1 MHRGSLLAG
10 HRRSFLLG
18 HGECA
23 LPFLQGLRGVR
34 RGQESHQCH
43 CALLS
48 QRQSVAAVGER
59 VPGGPKRQR
68 RRRRLQCVRPQL
80 RVRCVVP
87 LLMKKSWLTYALIT
101 TGFWGVWGAF
111 AEYPTRHGFPET
123 LVYVVWALT
132 MIPPALYAMRRAGW
146 RVRRD
151 PKSILLG
158 SLIGLTGAGGQ
169 MLLFHAV
176 HTGPTYLIFPII
188 ALSPVITIAMSMLFL
203 KERVTKVGALGV
215 ALALIALPLFNYS
228 PGADAGT
235 SGLQGVTWFIY
246 ALIILLAWG
255 VQAYFMKLANASM
268 DAENIFLYMTLTGL
282 LLIPVALW
290 MTDFKEPINYG
301 WQGPG
306 LAAITQILNAVG
318 ALTLVYAF
326 RYGRALV
333 VAPLANAGA
342 PMITAIVSMI
352 VLGVMPNAVTVA
364 AIALAVLAAALLAIE
379 PEEKLIEQPV

>member
-1 MHRGSLLAG
+1 
-10 HRRSFLLG
+10 
-18 HGECA
+18 
-23 LPFLQGLRGVR
+23 
-34 RGQESHQCH
+34 
-43 CALLS
+43 
-48 QRQSVAAVGER
+48 
-59 VPGGPKRQR
+59 
-68 RRRRLQCVRPQL
+68 
-80 RVRCVVP
+80 
-87 LLMKKSWLTYALIT
+87 
-101 TGFWGVWGAF
+101 
-111 AEYPTRHGFPET
+111 
-123 LVYVVWALT
+123 VVWALT
-132 MIPPALYAMRRAGW
+132 MIPPALYAMQRAGW
-146 RVRRD
+146 RVLRD

-188 ALSPVITIAMSMLFL
+188 ALSPVITIALSMLL
-203 KERVTKVGALGV
+203 RKERVTKVGALGV

-228 PGADAGT
+228 PGAEADAVSAGA
-235 SGLQGVTWFIY
+235 SGVQNVTWFVY

-255 VQAYFMKLANASM
+255 VQAYFMKLANDTM

-282 LLIPVALW
+282 ALIPVALW
-290 MTDFKEPINYG
+290 MTDFSVPINYG

-342 PMITAIVSMI
+342 PLITAIVSMV
-352 VLGVMPNAVTVA
+352 VLGAMPNAITVA
-364 AIALAVLAAALLAIE
+364 AIVLAFLAAALLAIE
-379 PEEKLIEQPV
+379 PEEKLVEQPI

>member
-1 MHRGSLLAG
+1 MH
-10 HRRSFLLG
+10 
-18 HGECA
+18 
-23 LPFLQGLRGVR
+23 
-34 RGQESHQCH
+34 
-43 CALLS
+43 
-48 QRQSVAAVGER
+48 
-59 VPGGPKRQR
+59 
-68 RRRRLQCVRPQL
+68 
-80 RVRCVVP
+80 
-87 LLMKKSWLTYALIT
+87 
-101 TGFWGVWGAF
+101 
-111 AEYPTRHGFPET
+111 
-123 LVYVVWALT
+123 
-132 MIPPALYAMRRAGW
+132 RAGW
-146 RVRRD
+146 RVLCD
-151 PKSILLG
+151 SKSILLG

-188 ALSPVITIAMSMLFL
+188 ALSPVITIVLSMVFL
-203 KERVTKVGALGV
+203 KERVSKVGALGV

-228 PGADAGT
+228 PGGEMGAVAADAVSAGAA
-235 SGLQGVTWFIY
+235 GIENVTWFAY

-255 VQAYFMKLANASM
+255 VQAYFMKLANDSM

-290 MTDFKEPINYG
+290 MTDFSTRIEYG

-318 ALTLVYAF
+318 ALMLVYAF

-352 VLGVMPNAVTVA
+352 VLGAMPNTITVV
-364 AIALAVLAAALLAIE
+364 AIALAFLAAALLAIE
-379 PEEKLIEQPV
+379 PEEKLVEQAT

>member
-1 MHRGSLLAG
+1 MNK
-10 HRRSFLLG
+10 
-18 HGECA
+18 
-23 LPFLQGLRGVR
+23 P
-34 RGQESHQCH
+34 
-43 CALLS
+43 
-48 QRQSVAAVGER
+48 
-59 VPGGPKRQR
+59 
-68 RRRRLQCVRPQL
+68 
-80 RVRCVVP
+80 
-87 LLMKKSWLTYALIT
+87 WLVYALVT

-111 AEYPTRHGFPET
+111 AEFPTRHGFPET

-132 MIPPALYAMRRAGW
+132 MIPPALYAMYRAGW

-151 PKSILLG
+151 RKSVLLG

-176 HTGPTYLIFPII
+176 HSGPTYLIFPII
-188 ALSPVITIAMSMLFL
+188 ALSPVITIAMSMLL
-203 KERVTKVGALGV
+203 LRERVTKLGALGV
-215 ALALIALPLFNYS
+215 ALALVALPLFNYS
-228 PGADAGT
+228 PAGDPGADAA
-235 SGLQGVTWFIY
+235 QGVSWFVY

-255 VQAYFMKLANASM
+255 VQAYFMKLANHTM

-290 MTDFKEPINYG
+290 MTDFSVPVNYG
-301 WQGPG
+301 WTGPG

-352 VLGVMPNAVTVA
+352 VLGAMPNAVTII
-364 AIALAVLAAALLAIE
+364 AIALASLAAALLAIE
-379 PEEKLIEQPV
+379 PDEKLIEQPV

>member
-1 MHRGSLLAG
+1 VKK
-10 HRRSFLLG
+10 
-18 HGECA
+18 
-23 LPFLQGLRGVR
+23 PW
-34 RGQESHQCH
+34 
-43 CALLS
+43 
-48 QRQSVAAVGER
+48 
-59 VPGGPKRQR
+59 
-68 RRRRLQCVRPQL
+68 
-80 RVRCVVP
+80 
-87 LLMKKSWLTYALIT
+87 LMYALIT

-111 AEYPTRHGFPET
+111 AEFPTRHGFPET

-132 MIPPALYAMRRAGW
+132 MILPALYAMQRAGW

-158 SLIGLTGAGGQ
+158 SLIGFTGAGGQ

-188 ALSPVITIAMSMLFL
+188 ALSPMITIALSMLFL
-203 KERVTKVGALGV
+203 KERVGRVGALGV

-228 PGADAGT
+228 PGGQSDAVSAGA
-235 SGLQGVTWFIY
+235 SSLGVTWFVY

-255 VQAYFMKLANASM
+255 VQAYFMKLANDSM
-268 DAENIFLYMTLTGL
+268 DAENIFLYMTLASL

-290 MTDFKEPINYG
+290 MTDFRTRIVYG

-352 VLGVMPNAVTVA
+352 VLRAMPNAITMV
-364 AIALAVLAAALLAIE
+364 AIALAFLAAALLAIE
-379 PEEKLIEQPV
+379 PENKLVEQSS

>member
-1 MHRGSLLAG
+1 MAAATCSAHRIDSDVKKPWLA
-10 HRRSFLLG
+10 
-18 HGECA
+18 
-23 LPFLQGLRGVR
+23 
-34 RGQESHQCH
+34 
-43 CALLS
+43 
-48 QRQSVAAVGER
+48 
-59 VPGGPKRQR
+59 
-68 RRRRLQCVRPQL
+68 
-80 RVRCVVP
+80 
-87 LLMKKSWLTYALIT
+87 YALIT

-111 AEYPTRHGFPET
+111 AEFPTRHGFPET

-132 MIPPALYAMRRAGW
+132 MIPPALYAMQRAGW
-146 RVRRD
+146 RVLRD

-188 ALSPVITIAMSMLFL
+188 ALSPVITIALSMLL
-203 KERVTKVGALGV
+203 RKERVTKVGALGV

-228 PGADAGT
+228 PGAEADAVSAGA
-235 SGLQGVTWFIY
+235 SGVQNVTWFVY

-255 VQAYFMKLANASM
+255 VQAYFMKLANDTM

-282 LLIPVALW
+282 ALIPVALW
-290 MTDFKEPINYG
+290 MTDFSVPINYG

-342 PMITAIVSMI
+342 PLITAIVSMV
-352 VLGVMPNAVTVA
+352 VLGAMPNAITVA
-364 AIALAVLAAALLAIE
+364 AIVLAFLAAALLAIE
-379 PEEKLIEQPV
+379 PEEKLVEQPI

>member
-1 MHRGSLLAG
+1 M
-10 HRRSFLLG
+10 
-18 HGECA
+18 
-23 LPFLQGLRGVR
+23 
-34 RGQESHQCH
+34 
-43 CALLS
+43 
-48 QRQSVAAVGER
+48 
-59 VPGGPKRQR
+59 
-68 RRRRLQCVRPQL
+68 
-80 RVRCVVP
+80 
-87 LLMKKSWLTYALIT
+87 YALIT

-111 AEYPTRHGFPET
+111 AEFPTRHGFPET

-132 MIPPALYAMRRAGW
+132 MLPPALYAMQRAGW
-146 RVRRD
+146 RVLRD

-188 ALSPVITIAMSMLFL
+188 ALSPMITIALSMLFL
-203 KERVTKVGALGV
+203 KERVSKVGALGV
-215 ALALIALPLFNYS
+215 ALALLALPLFNYS
-228 PGADAGT
+228 PGGEADAVSAGA
-235 SGLQGVTWFIY
+235 SGAQGVSWFVY

-255 VQAYFMKLANASM
+255 VQAYFMKLANGSM
-268 DAENIFLYMTLTGL
+268 DAENIFLYMTLSSL
-282 LLIPVALW
+282 ALIPMALW
-290 MTDFKEPINYG
+290 MTDFSTPIEYG

-342 PMITAIVSMI
+342 PMITAIVSMV
-352 VLGVMPNAVTVA
+352 VLGAMPNAITVV
-364 AIALAVLAAALLAIE
+364 AIALAFAAAALLAIE
-379 PEEKLIEQPV
+379 PEEKLVEQPA

>member
-1 MHRGSLLAG
+1 
-10 HRRSFLLG
+10 
-18 HGECA
+18 
-23 LPFLQGLRGVR
+23 
-34 RGQESHQCH
+34 
-43 CALLS
+43 
-48 QRQSVAAVGER
+48 
-59 VPGGPKRQR
+59 
-68 RRRRLQCVRPQL
+68 
-80 RVRCVVP
+80 
-87 LLMKKSWLTYALIT
+87 MKKPWLIYALVT

-111 AEYPTRHGFPET
+111 AEFPTRHGFPET

-132 MIPPALYAMRRAGW
+132 MIPPAVYAMRRVGW
-146 RVRRD
+146 RVQRD
-151 PKSILLG
+151 SKSILLG

-188 ALSPVITIAMSMLFL
+188 ALSPVVTIALSMMFL
-203 KERVTKVGALGV
+203 KERVSRVGAIGV
-215 ALALIALPLFNYS
+215 VLALIALPLFNYS
-228 PGADAGT
+228 PADDTTTVAASAGG
-235 SGLQGVTWFIY
+235 SVQSITWFVY

-255 VQAYFMKLANASM
+255 VQGYFMKLANGSM
-268 DAENIFLYMTLTGL
+268 DAENIFLYMTLTSL

-290 MTDFKEPINYG
+290 MTDFSAPINYG

-342 PMITAIVSMI
+342 PMITAIISMI
-352 VLGVMPNAVTVA
+352 VLGIMPNSITIA
-364 AIALAVLAAALLAIE
+364 AIVMASLAAALLAIE
-379 PEEKLIEQPV
+379 PEERLIEQPI

>member
-1 MHRGSLLAG
+1 
-10 HRRSFLLG
+10 
-18 HGECA
+18 
-23 LPFLQGLRGVR
+23 V
-34 RGQESHQCH
+34 
-43 CALLS
+43 
-48 QRQSVAAVGER
+48 
-59 VPGGPKRQR
+59 
-68 RRRRLQCVRPQL
+68 
-80 RVRCVVP
+80 
-87 LLMKKSWLTYALIT
+87 KKPWLTYALIT

-111 AEYPTRHGFPET
+111 AEFPTRHGFPET

-132 MIPPALYAMRRAGW
+132 MIPPALYAMQRAGW
-146 RVRRD
+146 RVIRD

-176 HTGPTYLIFPII
+176 HSGPTYLIFPII
-188 ALSPVITIAMSMLFL
+188 ALSPVITIALSMLFL
-203 KERVTKVGALGV
+203 KERVTRVGALGV
-215 ALALIALPLFNYS
+215 VLALIALPLFNYS
-228 PGADAGT
+228 PGDEAGTVPADAVSAGAA
-235 SGLQGVTWFIY
+235 GLQGVTWFVY
-246 ALIILLAWG
+246 ALIILFAWG
-255 VQAYFMKLANASM
+255 VQAYFMKLANATM

-282 LLIPVALW
+282 ALIPVALW
-290 MTDFKEPINYG
+290 MTDFGVPIEYG

-342 PMITAIVSMI
+342 PMITAVVSMI
-352 VLGVMPNAVTVA
+352 VLRAAPNAITVA
-364 AIALAVLAAALLAIE
+364 AIALASLAAALLAIE

>member
-1 MHRGSLLAG
+1 
-10 HRRSFLLG
+10 
-18 HGECA
+18 
-23 LPFLQGLRGVR
+23 V
-34 RGQESHQCH
+34 
-43 CALLS
+43 
-48 QRQSVAAVGER
+48 
-59 VPGGPKRQR
+59 
-68 RRRRLQCVRPQL
+68 
-80 RVRCVVP
+80 
-87 LLMKKSWLTYALIT
+87 KKPWLIYALIT

-111 AEYPTRHGFPET
+111 AEFPTRHGFPET

-132 MIPPALYAMRRAGW
+132 MIPPALYAMQRVGW
-146 RVRRD
+146 RVLRD
-151 PKSILLG
+151 RKSILLG

-188 ALSPVITIAMSMLFL
+188 ALSPVITIALSMLLL
-203 KERVTKVGALGV
+203 KERVTKMGALGV
-215 ALALIALPLFNYS
+215 ALALLALPLFNYS
-228 PGADAGT
+228 PGSEADAA
-235 SGLQGVTWFIY
+235 SAGLLGVHGISWFVY

-255 VQAYFMKLANASM
+255 VQAYFMKLANGTM

-282 LLIPVALW
+282 LLIPVAVW
-290 MTDFKEPINYG
+290 MTDFGTHIEYG

-352 VLGVMPNAVTVA
+352 VLGVMPNAMIVA
-364 AIALAVLAAALLAIE
+364 AIALASLAAALLAIE
-379 PEEKLIEQPV
+379 PEEKLVEQAT

>member
-1 MHRGSLLAG
+1 
-10 HRRSFLLG
+10 
-18 HGECA
+18 
-23 LPFLQGLRGVR
+23 
-34 RGQESHQCH
+34 
-43 CALLS
+43 
-48 QRQSVAAVGER
+48 
-59 VPGGPKRQR
+59 
-68 RRRRLQCVRPQL
+68 
-80 RVRCVVP
+80 
-87 LLMKKSWLTYALIT
+87 LIT

-111 AEYPTRHGFPET
+111 AEFPTRHGFPET

-132 MIPPALYAMRRAGW
+132 MIPPALYAMQRAGW
-146 RVRRD
+146 RVLRD
-151 PKSILLG
+151 PKSVLLG
-158 SLIGLTGAGGQ
+158 SLIGFTGAGGQ

-188 ALSPVITIAMSMLFL
+188 ALSPVITIALSMLFL
-203 KERVTKVGALGV
+203 RERVTRLGALGV
-215 ALALIALPLFNYS
+215 VFALVALPLFNYS
-228 PGADAGT
+228 PGDDPAAAGG
-235 SGLQGVTWFIY
+235 SGVFGVSWFLY

-255 VQAYFMKLANASM
+255 VQGYFMKLANASM

-282 LLIPVALW
+282 VLIPVALW
-290 MTDFKEPINYG
+290 MTDFSSPVNYG

-352 VLGVMPNAVTVA
+352 VLGVMPGGITIG
-364 AIALAVLAAALLAIE
+364 AIALASLAAALLAIE
-379 PEEKLIEQPV
+379 PEDKAIEQPV

>member
-1 MHRGSLLAG
+1 
-10 HRRSFLLG
+10 
-18 HGECA
+18 
-23 LPFLQGLRGVR
+23 
-34 RGQESHQCH
+34 
-43 CALLS
+43 
-48 QRQSVAAVGER
+48 
-59 VPGGPKRQR
+59 
-68 RRRRLQCVRPQL
+68 
-80 RVRCVVP
+80 
-87 LLMKKSWLTYALIT
+87 MKKPWLIYALVT

-111 AEYPTRHGFPET
+111 AEFPTRHGFPET

-132 MIPPALYAMRRAGW
+132 MIPPALYAMRRVGW
-146 RVRRD
+146 RIMRD
-151 PKSILLG
+151 PKSALLG
-158 SLIGLTGAGGQ
+158 SLIGFTGAGGQ

-188 ALSPVITIAMSMLFL
+188 ALSPVVTIALSMVFL
-203 KERVTKVGALGV
+203 KERVSKVGALGV
-215 ALALIALPLFNYS
+215 VLALIALPLFNYS
-228 PGADAGT
+228 PADDSGAAPG
-235 SGLQGVTWFIY
+235 GVQAVTWFVY

-255 VQAYFMKLANASM
+255 VQGYFMKLANGSM

-290 MTDFKEPINYG
+290 MTDFSAPINYG

-342 PMITAIVSMI
+342 PMITAIISMI
-352 VLGVMPNAVTVA
+352 VLGVMPNSVTIM
-364 AIALAVLAAALLAIE
+364 AIVMASCAAALLAIE

>member
-1 MHRGSLLAG
+1 VKKPWLA
-10 HRRSFLLG
+10 
-18 HGECA
+18 
-23 LPFLQGLRGVR
+23 
-34 RGQESHQCH
+34 
-43 CALLS
+43 
-48 QRQSVAAVGER
+48 
-59 VPGGPKRQR
+59 
-68 RRRRLQCVRPQL
+68 
-80 RVRCVVP
+80 
-87 LLMKKSWLTYALIT
+87 YALIT

-111 AEYPTRHGFPET
+111 AEFPTRHGFPET
-123 LVYVVWALT
+123 LVYMVWALT
-132 MIPPALYAMRRAGW
+132 MIPPALYAMHRAGW
-146 RVRRD
+146 RVLRD
-151 PKSILLG
+151 PKSMLLG

-188 ALSPVITIAMSMLFL
+188 ALSPVITIALSMLFL
-203 KERVTKVGALGV
+203 KERVTKIGALGV

-228 PGADAGT
+228 PGGQADAAITNAALAGAA
-235 SGLQGVTWFIY
+235 GVQGVTWFVY

-255 VQAYFMKLANASM
+255 VQAYFMKLANGTM

-282 LLIPVALW
+282 ALIPVALW
-290 MTDFKEPINYG
+290 MTDFGVPIEYG

-342 PMITAIVSMI
+342 PMITAIVSMM
-352 VLGVMPNAVTVA
+352 VLGATPNAVTVI
-364 AIALAVLAAALLAIE
+364 AIALAFLAAALLAIE
-379 PEEKLIEQPV
+379 PEEKLVEQPV